1 MAKEITIPAE
11 ASYHVKNLIINGV
24 PKRVIG
30 KPDVSL
36 LTVLR
41 DQLKMTGTKRGCDCG
56 QCGVCNVILN
66 GKVVRSCI
74 TRWKNVPEFSQ
85 ITTIEGIGTPDNLHA
100 LQWAMI
106 VCGAIQC
113 GFCTPGFITSGK
125 ALLDQNPNPTRE
137 EVREKLDGLPL
148 HRLQADSRRG
158 YEGRRHPARRGE
170 N

>member
-56 QCGVCNVILN
+56 QCGVCQRNTQRQGRPL
-66 GKVVRSCI
+66 
-74 TRWKNVPEFSQ
+74 
-85 ITTIEGIGTPDNLHA
+85 LHHA
-100 LQWAMI
+100 L
-106 VCGAIQC
+106 
-113 GFCTPGFITSGK
+113 
-125 ALLDQNPNPTRE
+125 E
-137 EVREKLDGLPL
+137 ERARVL
-148 HRLQADSRRG
+148 ADPPQSK
-158 YEGRRHPARRGE
+158 E
-170 N
+170 